1 MSSSSSSEE
10 IVLASVKSDTKQDTF
25 LLLNSGDSVLSS
37 VKHDKKKVSSSN
49 DASYCITEIGIKN
62 KDSIYSEGD
71 AKLLSSLNFHEKRCH
86 RKACRS
92 NNTKNLL
99 CFCKLG
105 TSNWKGANADKAES
119 IKSKKLKE
127 IESRSNK
134 NRSDFPVGLKNLGS
148 TCFANS
154 ILQVWFHNPRFR
166 NAVYTYK
173 INEILY
179 PQLYKINSAIKNLF
193 TLMNS
198 RATDSV
204 NTKNLLVNILNY
216 DVDIE
221 NDAHEM
227 HLNVLQK
234 FNACPEFQKFMD
246 VEYYFEK
253 QSFITNNCCPNYP
266 RLSPTNK
273 QNFIGFY
280 PTLEYSHLEDLLQS
294 IVFEERT
301 DVKCPKCFNTSDA
314 TVTSKLKCLPNTLT
328 FNLSRHNIENTG
340 KKNTHPVHF
349 PFRLDLSA
357 YVVDQES
364 VEPYELSAIV
374 VHKGR
379 QTNTGHFLTLIRTN
393 EFSKVNTINAGKIS
407 KARNK
412 VNNSLGDFYVFNDEE
427 VGIYSFDNL
436 IVENLTDT
444 NLKKFDEVVS
454 KLQPMKN
461 STRSKSN
468 LTNIARDV
476 VILVYTKK
484 SEVVYTLPEDIKS
497 TIAECKL
504 KYQRELWEADLSDK
518 AKAGKEF
525 EKMCLAAKF
534 LDSLES
540 DSDDMYYV
548 PSSAIQNY
556 LMKKPKKVS
565 EACKNDISDENKEN
579 KTQKLSFM
587 LRKDVACEHNMLSPY
602 SLTKLKKVNEDC
614 NNILLKEYPHMCV
627 FPCNDNIVCTVC
639 TNNFLNF
646 QNNSDK
652 GLYSKHQLSE
662 LTKTIKKDAQEITL
676 KEVEKFIIYWND
688 VKSMTKKIDDYLNLS
703 EPQIALNKELKCP
716 CNKIIPDHSKYKTIS
731 KEAYKKL
738 VKYFTKVC
746 FEVKESDKDTYFCD
760 SCTTTFTD
768 NQQVSSQL
776 RNKVTNASNK
786 LSKLIQSNKKDRP
799 DSFFLSP
806 HSVNKLISSKFFIV
820 PRSFVKD
827 LRQLC
832 KDLNLNK
839 IKAFLKSKSVTFKDY
854 IENGAGLE
862 VNNSVYLCEEHKLF
876 WNHPVRMVQR
886 SFTGR
891 KKQEEGELEPCCLLW
906 EEEWKFV
913 KENFKFDYEL
923 MVKKNNPEVCKVSVV
938 DIMKNKESKIADKS
952 KQKISLESS
961 KINLDEEHDI
971 FDAVSSP
978 NICKVCCSTEA
989 RTVKPVKN
997 DNPEVLV
1004 VYFDEHGIPA
1014 HYFNYDQQPK
1024 RARIQRN
1031 SKNERKINN
1040 FAPNMTLTELKLA
1053 LIDEFNLHFFTI
1065 SDLHLY
1071 QEPYFTEVSGDNS
1084 TIGSLGVTFENKL
1097 VLVAQ
1102 SSFI

>member
-1 MSSSSSSEE
+1 MSSTSSLDD
-10 IVLASVKSDTKQDTF
+10 IVLASLTKDKTTNGSDDSILSPLNTDKKQVEPSGNASYSDSGKVKSCK
-25 LLLNSGDSVLSS
+25 NSICSD
-37 VKHDKKKVSSSN
+37 
-49 DASYCITEIGIKN
+49 
-62 KDSIYSEGD
+62 GD
-71 AKLLSSLNFHEKRCH
+71 AKLLSSLNFQQKRCL

-92 NNTKNLL
+92 NTTKNLL

-134 NRSDFPVGLKNLGS
+134 NRADFPVGLKNLGS

-154 ILQVWFHNPRFR
+154 MLQVWFHNPRFR

-204 NTKNLLVNILNY
+204 NTRNLLVNILNY

-227 HLNVLQK
+227 HLNVLQN

-253 QSFITNNCCPNYP
+253 ESLITNNCCPNHP
-266 RLSPTNK
+266 RPSPTSK

-280 PTLEYSHLEDLLQS
+280 PTLEHSHLEDLLQS
-294 IVFEERT
+294 VVFEERS
-301 DVKCPKCFNTSDA
+301 DVKCPQCLNTSDA
-314 TVTSKLKCLPNTLT
+314 TVTSKLKDLPNTLT
-328 FNLSRHNIENTG
+328 FNLSRHSIENTG

-349 PFRLDLSA
+349 PFRLDLSE
-357 YVVDQES
+357 YVSNQEN

-379 QTNTGHFLTLIRTN
+379 QTNTGHFLTLIRTD
-393 EFSKVNTINAGKIS
+393 EFSKVS
-407 KARNK
+407 
-412 VNNSLGDFYVFNDEE
+412 VSNNSKSPKTKNKNNPLGDFYVFNDEE

-436 IVENLTDT
+436 IVEHLTNT
-444 NLKKFDEVVS
+444 SLKKFDEVVS

-504 KYQRELWEADLSDK
+504 KYEKELWKADLSDK

-534 LDSLES
+534 LDSLENEGN
-540 DSDDMYYV
+540 MFFV
-548 PSSAIQNY
+548 PSSAIQHY
-556 LMKKPKKVS
+556 LMKKPKKS
-565 EACKNDISDENKEN
+565 PDGGKSDNSDENKEN
-579 KTQKLSFM
+579 KSQKLSFI
-587 LRKDVACEHNMLSPY
+587 LQKDVACDHNMLSPY

-614 NNILLKEYPHMCV
+614 KNILLKEYPQMCV
-627 FPCNDNIVCTVC
+627 FLCSDNNVCTKC
-639 TNNFLNF
+639 SNSFLSF
-646 QNNSDK
+646 KKNSEK
-652 GLYSKHQLSE
+652 GLYSKHKLCE
-662 LTKTIKKDAQEITL
+662 LITTIKKDAQESSL
-676 KEVEKFIIYWND
+676 KEKDKFIVYWND
-688 VKSMTKKIDDYLNLS
+688 IKSLSKKIDDYLNLS
-703 EPQIALNKELKCP
+703 EPHIALNKELKCP
-716 CNKIIPDHSKYKTIS
+716 CNKIIPDHSKYKAVS
-731 KEAYKKL
+731 AEAYKKL

-746 FEVKESDKDTYFCD
+746 FEVKESEIHTYFCNV
-760 SCTTTFTD
+760 CTSAFTD
-768 NQQVSSQL
+768 NQQVNSHL
-776 RNKVTNASNK
+776 REKVTNASNK
-786 LSKLIQSNKKDRP
+786 LSKLIQSSKRDRP
-799 DSFFLSP
+799 DSFFLATKSI
-806 HSVNKLISSKFFIV
+806 NKLISSKFYIV

-839 IKAFLKSKSVTFKDY
+839 IKSFLKSKNVSLKDH

-862 VNNSVYLCEEHKLF
+862 VKNSVYLCQEHKMF
-876 WNHPVRMVQR
+876 WNNPVRMVQR
-886 SFTGR
+886 SCTGR
-891 KKQEEGELEPCCLLW
+891 KKQEEGELEPCSLLW

-923 MVKKNNPEVCKVSVV
+923 MVKKNNSEVCKVSVV
-938 DIMKNKESKIADKS
+938 DILKS
-952 KQKISLESS
+952 KGGDTIDNSKPKLSSESS
-961 KINLDEEHDI
+961 KLDLDEDHDI

-978 NICKVCCSTEA
+978 SICKICCSTEA
-989 RTVKPVKN
+989 KTLKIVKN

-1004 VYFDEHGIPA
+1004 VYFDEHGTPG
-1014 HYFNYDQQPK
+1014 HYLNYEEQPPK
-1024 RARIQRN
+1024 RAKIQRN
-1031 SKNERKINN
+1031 SKNERKISN
-1040 FAPNMTLTELKLA
+1040 FNPSMSLSELKLA
-1053 LIDEFNLHFFTI
+1053 LINEFSLHFFTL

-1071 QEPYFTEVSGDNS
+1071 QEPFFTEVSGDNS

-1097 VLVAQ
+1097 VLVAYN
-1102 SSFI
+1102 SFD